1 MHRRIIPG
9 TASDA
14 GKTSKWYDFQQEIE
28 LTPGASRSSLKAGR
42 AAAPLAT
49 FIKSATAIQPGFA
62 WRLVM
67 IVFSCLLRFAF
78 GRLSIRNADHL
89 QKALFVLACL
99 CALPVFETYVPSQSA
114 AQTISVASASAPRVL
129 VTHAVDDV
137 ERTTLGGN
145 THPLVRR
152 ALDQGAAPSSLP
164 MLHMI
169 LVLKRSAEQE
179 SALGALLDAQQTKGS
194 PSYHQWLIPDEFG
207 KEFGPADSD
216 ISAVEAWLESHG
228 FKVESVSR
236 GRTAIEF
243 SGTAGQVQEAFQTS
257 IHSYL
262 LNGEQ
267 HWGNTADP
275 SIPSALAPVVK
286 GVLSLHNFPRRAQLT
301 LRHAPPMALPGAQAS
316 SPLFTYT
323 SGKSILYGLGPTDFA
338 TIYNV
343 LPLWNAGIDGTG
355 QTIAIVGETDIHL
368 TDIANFR
375 SQFGLPANPPHI
387 IVNGTDPGISD
398 GDEPEAV
405 LDVSWSGAVA
415 KNATIDL
422 VASATTSTA
431 LGVDLSALYIVDNDL
446 APVMSE
452 SYGECEAQLGNAGNA
467 FYNALW
473 QQAAAE
479 GITVVIAA
487 GDGGSAG
494 CDDFNT
500 TAEASDG
507 LAVSGTAATPYNVSV
522 GGTDFDQTAM
532 TASNY
537 WSSTNSATTGASA
550 LGYIPETTWNQSC
563 AAQGAGNCAVS
574 GSGLNIVAG
583 SGGPSRCNYVSGDG
597 VCLAGN
603 LKPSW
608 QTGPGVPQDGVRDQP
623 DVSMFASA
631 GFNGSFYI
639 MCEADLGFFGIN
651 STLNL
656 PCNLATDSFTGVGG
670 TSAAAPVFA
679 AIMAMVDE
687 KTGTRQGNANYVLYN
702 LAAQSGASCNSS
714 TAPANG
720 SSCVFYDI
728 TKGNDSVP
736 CVGGPPNC
744 GLATANSYGI
754 LVDPNNP
761 TVPAWTTTAGYDLA
775 TGLGSVNAA
784 NLVKA
789 WSSASFSATSTT
801 LATLSPQNLV
811 HGQTANVT
819 ITVAPKS
826 GSGTPTG
833 TVALMAA
840 ANGSAASVTD
850 FTLVNGAAVGTTT
863 LLPGGTYNVTAHYP
877 GDGTFA
883 ASDSAPVQ
891 VTVGKENSQAVLSL
905 ESYNTTTRTFS
916 PATSVPYGSIFYL
929 RAQVTGA
936 AGTACAPSPQQT
948 QLACPSGSISLTQ
961 GGKPLDAGSYA
972 LNTQGYTEDQAYFGE
987 VSAVGS
993 YAIQGQYSGDAS
1005 YNPGGP
1011 ATMTFA
1017 VTPAQTAMNTLEIS
1031 DLGQQ
1036 YSPSGINYLADS
1048 GQSFEIDTAVTADSV
1063 LPPPTGSIAFLE
1075 NGAAASGI
1083 VAYSP
1088 FSGSPNPWAYLS
1100 AQLTTSIDTPG
1111 TYTFTASY
1119 PGDGNYMAAQTQYS
1133 VNVVV
1138 SDSTFQITPPIPNV
1152 TVTAGQTGTTNVT
1165 LAMVDNFGGLVNV
1178 TCTLPAT
1185 MAEATCPATSVA
1197 IGNTTTA
1204 TAQLTIT
1211 TTAAHPVT
1219 ASVNPPA
1226 SRGGKLPYGS
1236 AAVACVFL
1244 FLLPVRCRR
1253 KAWLL
1258 ILIVVC
1264 VAGSG
1269 GCGKSSQSTTA
1280 KDQGT
1285 LPGTYTVNVT
1295 AVSQGITRTGTFTV
1309 TVQ

>member
-1 MHRRIIPG
+1 
-9 TASDA
+9 
-14 GKTSKWYDFQQEIE
+14 
-28 LTPGASRSSLKAGR
+28 
-42 AAAPLAT
+42 
-49 FIKSATAIQPGFA
+49 
-62 WRLVM
+62 M
-67 IVFSCLLRFAF
+67 IVFSCLVRLAF
-78 GRLSIRNADHL
+78 GRLSIHKADRL
-89 QKALFVLACL
+89 QKSLLIFACL
-99 CALPVFETYVPSQSA
+99 CALPLLEAYVASRSG
-114 AQTISVASASAPRVL
+114 AQTIGAASASAPRVL
-129 VTHAVDDV
+129 VTHAVVDV

-164 MLHMI
+164 MQHMI

-179 SALGALLDAQQTKGS
+179 SALGELLDAQQTKGS
-194 PSYHQWLIPDEFG
+194 PSYHQWLTPDEFG
-207 KEFGPADSD
+207 KEFGPADGD
-216 ISAVEAWLESHG
+216 ISVVEAWLESHG

-236 GRTAIEF
+236 GRMAIEF
-243 SGTAGQVQEAFQTS
+243 SGTAGQVQEGFQTT

-262 LNGEQ
+262 LNGDQ
-267 HWGNTADP
+267 HWGNAVDP

-301 LRHAPPMALPGAQAS
+301 LRHAPPMALPGAEAF
-316 SPLFTYT
+316 SPLFTY
-323 SGKSILYGLGPTDFA
+323 GKSILYGLGPTDFA

-387 IVNGTDPGISD
+387 IVNGADPGISD

-522 GGTDFDQTAM
+522 GGTDFDQTAT
-532 TASNY
+532 TAPTY
-537 WSSTNSATTGASA
+537 WSATNSATTGASA

-563 AAQGAGNCAVS
+563 AAQGAGNCTVN
-574 GSGLNIVAG
+574 GSGLDIVGG

-687 KTGTRQGNANYVLYN
+687 KTGARQGNPNYVLYN

-714 TAPANG
+714 TASANG
-720 SSCVFYDI
+720 GSCIFYDI

-736 CVGGPPNC
+736 CLGGPPDC

-761 TVPAWTTTAGYDLA
+761 TVPAWTTTPGYDLA

-789 WSSASFSATSTT
+789 WSSASFSATSTM

-811 HGQTANVT
+811 HGQPANVT
-819 ITVAPKS
+819 IDVAAQS

-833 TVALMAA
+833 SVALMAA
-840 ANGSAASVTD
+840 PNGSASGVTD
-850 FTLVNGAAVGTTT
+850 FTLVNGTAVGTTT

-883 ASDSAPVQ
+883 ASDSAPLQ
-891 VTVGKENSQAVLSL
+891 VTVGKENSQAALSV

-916 PATSVPYGSIFYL
+916 PATTVPYGSIFYL
-929 RAQVTGA
+929 RGQVVGA

-972 LNTQGYTEDQAYFGE
+972 LNTQGYAEDQTLFGE
-987 VSAVGS
+987 VAAVGS
-993 YAIQGQYSGDAS
+993 YAIQAQYSGDAS
-1005 YNPGGP
+1005 YNAGNP
-1011 ATMTFA
+1011 ATMNLV
-1017 VTPAQTAMNTLEIS
+1017 VTPAPTQM
-1031 DLGQQ
+1031 DLIETPDLFQ
-1036 YSPSGINYLADS
+1036 NYTGYDLADS
-1048 GQSFEIDTAVTADSV
+1048 GQVFTLETAVTADSV
-1063 LPPPTGSIAFLE
+1063 RPAPTGSITFLE
-1075 NGAAASGI
+1075 NGTAVSGAAT
-1083 VAYSP
+1083 YFP
-1088 FSGSPNPWAYLS
+1088 FSDSPNPWAYLN
-1100 AQLTTSIDTPG
+1100 AQLKTSIDTPG

-1133 VNVVV
+1133 LNVVV
-1138 SDSTFQITPPIPNV
+1138 SDSTFQITPPIANV
-1152 TVTAGQTGTTNVT
+1152 TVTAGQSGTTNVT
-1165 LAMVDNFGGLVNV
+1165 LAAVDYFGGLVNV
-1178 TCTLPAT
+1178 TCTLPAA
-1185 MAEATCPATSVA
+1185 MAEATCPAASVT

-1204 TAQLTIT
+1204 TAQLSIT
-1211 TTAAHPVT
+1211 TTAPHTLT
-1219 ASVNPPA
+1219 ASVRTPGA
-1226 SRGGKLPYGS
+1226 RGGKLPYGS
-1236 AAVACVFL
+1236 AVLACVFL
-1244 FLLPVRCRR
+1244 FLLPVGLRR

-1264 VAGSG
+1264 VVGSG
-1269 GCGKSSQSTTA
+1269 GCGKSSQSTTT

-1285 LPGTYTVNVT
+1285 PAGTYTVNVT
-1295 AVSQGITRTGTFTV
+1295 ATSMNITRTGTFTI